1 MKLKD
6 EREQSEKKIKPML
19 VEILDLRKIS
29 NRIKEDLILEW
40 DSVFTKVLG
49 PNEGFRE
56 IQPQKELKKIQP
68 SVWTMLI

>member
-49 PNEGFRE
+49 PNEGFHE